1 MKELS
6 MVREIILIRHQKIY
20 FKNKENN
27 KWKFKMKIININKK
41 TLKII
46 NPYLQVLIEMVI
58 LHLI

>member
-6 MVREIILIRHQKIY
+6 TVLEIILIRHQKIY

-27 KWKFKMKIININKK
+27 KWKFKMKIININTK

-46 NPYLQVLIEMVI
+46 NPYLQVSIEMVI

>member
-1 MKELS
+1 VKELS
-6 MVREIILIRHQKIY
+6 TVLEIILIRHQKIY

-27 KWKFKMKIININKK
+27 KWKFKMKIININTK

-46 NPYLQVLIEMVI
+46 NPYLQVSIEMVI